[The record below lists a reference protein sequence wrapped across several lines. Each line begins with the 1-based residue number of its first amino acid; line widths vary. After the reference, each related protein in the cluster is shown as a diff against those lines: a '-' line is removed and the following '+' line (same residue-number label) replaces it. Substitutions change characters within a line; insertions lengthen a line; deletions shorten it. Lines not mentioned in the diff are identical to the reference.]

1 MEKTIGKFLNYLNE
15 EINRIENELLSQAIS
30 KNSEISV
37 KELDN
42 LLYECKLISSSLNC
56 IFNPSKESENYKYFF
71 SAFKLLS
78 ELLMTSPLKT
88 KEKIDI
94 IFKLIKHNIEIDINK
109 NAYQMIN
116 LSALK
121 NHKFRYITNK
131 QVRDLCENGDLLSFF
146 GKEENELTS
155 LEKLQLSEINQF
167 ISEHNVNIKNSAE
180 TYTLLD
186 ENYFQKKDDLTEENI
201 SIIYSKLLEIGVSLE
216 LAKEIEYFLLQQ
228 VQRKQLKED
237 KRNLLAHQHV
247 LESSSKIEIPVIPDK
262 KYNAIKKMLNEYFN
276 FDEMQITHY
285 LTLDEIAICVKLLKE
300 IGFTQEKIFSFIKS
314 AEKFNKSLG
323 MNPILRYIELRS
335 KIEYYSTDKNIQSI
349 LADLDLCFSLMDIDD
364 VDDYNFSKEFIKENL
379 AEVLKLIPNG
389 YEYEQ
394 QMARSLE

>member
-15 EINRIENELLSQAIS
+15 EISRIENELLSRAIG
-30 KNSEISV
+30 KKSEISI

-56 IFNPSKESENYKYFF
+56 IFNSSKESESYKYFF

-94 IFKLIKHNIEIDINK
+94 IFKLIKHNIEIDITK
-109 NAYQMIN
+109 NAYEMIN
-116 LSALK
+116 LSALR

-167 ISEHNVNIKNSAE
+167 IAEHNINIKNSAE
-180 TYTLLD
+180 IYTLLD

-216 LAKEIEYFLLQQ
+216 LAKEIEHFLIQH
-228 VQRKQLKED
+228 VQRKQLKEN
-237 KRNLLAHQHV
+237 KKNMLTHQHV
-247 LESSSKIEIPVIPDK
+247 LESSSKIEIPVISDK

-276 FDEMQITHY
+276 FDEMKMTHY
-285 LTLDEIAICVKLLKE
+285 LTLDEIAICIKLLKE
-300 IGFTQEKIFSFIKS
+300 IGFTQEKIFFFIKS
-314 AEKFNKSLG
+314 AEKFNRSLG

-335 KIEYYSTDKNIQSI
+335 KIEYYSNDKNIQDI
-349 LADLDLCFSLMDIDD
+349 LADLDLCFSLMNIDD
-364 VDDYNFSKEFIKENL
+364 ADDYNFSKEFIEENL
-379 AEVLKLIPNG
+379 GEVLKLIPTG
-389 YEYEQ
+389 YEYEFSEAQ
-394 QMARSLE
+394 KL

>member
-15 EINRIENELLSQAIS
+15 EISRIENELLSRAIG
-30 KNSEISV
+30 KKSEISI

-56 IFNPSKESENYKYFF
+56 IFNSSKESESYKYFF

-78 ELLMTSPLKT
+78 ELLMTSPLKV

-94 IFKLIKHNIEIDINK
+94 IFKLIKHNIEIDITK
-109 NAYQMIN
+109 NAYEMIN
-116 LSALK
+116 LSALR

-146 GKEENELTS
+146 GKEESELTS

-167 ISEHNVNIKNSAE
+167 IAEHNINIKNSAE
-180 TYTLLD
+180 IYTLLD

-216 LAKEIEYFLLQQ
+216 LAKEIEHFLIQH
-228 VQRKQLKED
+228 VQRKQLKEN
-237 KRNLLAHQHV
+237 KKNMLTHQHV
-247 LESSSKIEIPVIPDK
+247 LESSSKIEIPVISDK

-276 FDEMQITHY
+276 FDEMKMTHY
-285 LTLDEIAICVKLLKE
+285 LTLDEIAICIKLLKE
-300 IGFTQEKIFSFIKS
+300 IGFTQEKIFFFIKS
-314 AEKFNKSLG
+314 AEKFNRSLG

-335 KIEYYSTDKNIQSI
+335 KIEYYSNDKNIQDI
-349 LADLDLCFSLMDIDD
+349 LADLDLCFSLMNIDD
-364 VDDYNFSKEFIKENL
+364 ADDYNFSKEFIEENL
-379 AEVLKLIPNG
+379 GEVLKLIPTG
-389 YEYEQ
+389 YEYEFSEAQ
-394 QMARSLE
+394 KL